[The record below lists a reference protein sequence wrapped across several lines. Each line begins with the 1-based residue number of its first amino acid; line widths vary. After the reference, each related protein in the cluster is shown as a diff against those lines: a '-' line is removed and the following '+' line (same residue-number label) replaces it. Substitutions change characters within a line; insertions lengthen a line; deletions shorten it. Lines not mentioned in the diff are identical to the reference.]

1 MRIKS
6 FKEFFSYGIIGIVN
20 TGIHFLVF
28 FFATKFFSQALSN
41 SLAFTVAVVF
51 SFFCNSIFTFKKKTT
66 KVNFVKMYFSM
77 LMVSVGFGYIGDA
90 LNLFPL
96 FTIIIYLVFNPIIG
110 FAVTKYFVFK

>member
-51 SFFCNSIFTFKKKTT
+51 SFFCNSIFTFKKTDKG
-66 KVNFVKMYFSM
+66 KFCKNVLFNVNGECRFW
-77 LMVSVGFGYIGDA
+77 LHRGR
-90 LNLFPL
+90 P
-96 FTIIIYLVFNPIIG
+96 
-110 FAVTKYFVFK
+110 